1 MEMISRSPNNHA
13 AGLIASGQ
21 VDAAEEH
28 TLSVARAAIDTA
40 RGKMTHTVN
49 SAMVEAY
56 WTIGREIAETVG
68 DRAEYGSHLITYL
81 ARNLITEYGKGF
93 SEPNLRNMRQ
103 FYRAFPIRYTLS
115 SELSW
120 SHYQRI
126 MRVDSPAARE
136 FYVREAATANW
147 GVRELKRQ
155 IDTHLYERLLRTQE
169 AEVLDGVADTERA
182 LTVLHDPEI
191 SSTPSVRVISSSSC
205 MLRRKWSKLAMP
217 GSVTTV
223 AKLPSIQARFTSS
236 RTKRHGR
243 SA

>member
-21 VDAAEEH
+21 IDAAEKH
-28 TLSVARAAIDTA
+28 ALSVARAAIDTA
-40 RGKMTHTVN
+40 RGEMTHAVN

-169 AEVLDGVADTERA
+169 TEVLDGVADTERA
-182 LTVLHDPEI
+182 LTVLHDLGGIKDAETNTAI
-191 SSTPSVRVISSSSC
+191 SPFKDPYVFEFADIPRNQHVLETDLESVLIDS
-205 MLRRKWSKLAMP
+205 LEEFL
-217 GSVTTV
+217 
-223 AKLPSIQARFTSS
+223 LEL
-236 RTKRHGR
+236 GR
-243 SA
+243 D

>member
-1 MEMISRSPNNHA
+1 MPSRS
-13 AGLIASGQ
+13 
-21 VDAAEEH
+21 
-28 TLSVARAAIDTA
+28 RAAIDTA
-40 RGKMTHTVN
+40 RGKMTHAVN

-205 MLRRKWSKLAMP
+205 MLRRK
-217 GSVTTV
+217 
-223 AKLPSIQARFTSS
+223 
-236 RTKRHGR
+236 
-243 SA
+243 